1 MSNTSIQIVKEF
13 FAMNSFLVMQKED
26 ILFVKNSVVTEKNGL
41 QDKFVLYKKGLQCI
55 RNAVVKSIAWHTLK
69 FSPSVLKK
77 SPEIFY
83 FLRPLFLNKAKSF
96 FGKEPFFRILVI
108 PGLPSTENLRK
119 ESISFLK
126 NKGIDNVLE
135 FSTVISDLIKKINPR
150 QVYLSETNEILR
162 VLKFYKFF
170 PENQPSLPFK
180 KKLKMRLPRPPQADS
195 Q

>member
-1 MSNTSIQIVKEF
+1 MSNVSIQIVKEF
-13 FAMNSFLVMQKED
+13 FAMNNFLVMQKGD
-26 ILFVKNSVVTEKNGL
+26 ILFVKNATFTEENNL
-41 QDKFVLYKKGLQCI
+41 QSGFILDKKDMQCI
-55 RNAVVKSIAWHTLK
+55 KNAVVKPIAWHTLK

-83 FLRPLFLNKAKSF
+83 FLRPSFLNKMKSF
-96 FGKEPFFRILVI
+96 FGEEPFFKILVI
-108 PGLPSTENLRK
+108 PGLPSTDNLRK

-126 NKGIDNVLE
+126 NKGIDNVLI

-180 KKLKMRLPRPPQADS
+180 KK
-195 Q
+195 